1 VVDATTYHL
10 GQVCAALSKNQGDLP
25 RSGPVIAE
33 AMGALCAM
41 EFYLD
46 LDMRDIIFE
55 GDYKQVVVQV
65 INQTGT

>member
-10 GQVCAALSKNQGDLP
+10 GQVCAASSKNQGDLP
-25 RSGPVIAE
+25 PEPVIAE